1 MSKDKPKYTQ
11 MEAYKELYH
20 AVIDLVLNVEQR
32 ATFREWYPEMDS

>member
-20 AVIDLVLNVEQR
+20 AVIDLVLTPGR
-32 ATFREWYPEMDS
+32 IHCF